1 MLLQLARVTAA
12 HAEERN
18 SLKEKAE
25 RLQKANKQRRQ
36 ELAEMQDKF
45 SALHQRA
52 SAYDQVCDAPH
63 VSSHFQKAGALPCQL
78 YKELWAL
85 ALTGYE

>member
-1 MLLQLARVTAA
+1 MVLQLAKATAA

-36 ELAEMQDKF
+36 ELGEMQDKF
-45 SALHQRA
+45 SAMHQRA
-52 SAYDQVCDAPH
+52 SAYDQVRH
-63 VSSHFQKAGALPCQL
+63 GPCCL
-78 YKELWAL
+78 L
-85 ALTGYE
+85 G

>member
-1 MLLQLARVTAA
+1 MVLQLAKATAA

-36 ELAEMQDKF
+36 ELGELQDKF
-45 SALHQRA
+45 SAMHQRA
-52 SAYDQVCDAPH
+52 AAYDQVRGPRCLLGK
-63 VSSHFQKAGALPCQL
+63 QKAPLRLCLQG
-78 YKELWAL
+78 
-85 ALTGYE
+85 

>member
-1 MLLQLARVTAA
+1 MLLQLARATAA

-25 RLQKANKQRRQ
+25 RLQKATKQRRQ
-36 ELAEMQDKF
+36 ELAEMQEKS

-52 SAYDQVCDAPH
+52 SAYDQVHDARRGFLNCRRP
-63 VSSHFQKAGALPCQL
+63 QL
-78 YKELWAL
+78 HPRLLDNNRLFRVL
-85 ALTGYE
+85 A